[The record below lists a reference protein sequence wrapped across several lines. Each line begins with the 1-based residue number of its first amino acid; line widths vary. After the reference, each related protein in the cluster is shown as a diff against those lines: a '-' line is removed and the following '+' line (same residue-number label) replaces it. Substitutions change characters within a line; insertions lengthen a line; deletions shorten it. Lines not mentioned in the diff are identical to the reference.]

1 MTIQLKSKSDIERK
15 IPYDLTYMGNL
26 KNKQTNK
33 QKPQAHRYRDRQMTA
48 IDGAGGWAEWERGSK
63 DTVFLL

>member
-33 QKPQAHRYRDRQMTA
+33 NHKLIDTETDR
-48 IDGAGGWAEWERGSK
+48 
-63 DTVFLL
+63 